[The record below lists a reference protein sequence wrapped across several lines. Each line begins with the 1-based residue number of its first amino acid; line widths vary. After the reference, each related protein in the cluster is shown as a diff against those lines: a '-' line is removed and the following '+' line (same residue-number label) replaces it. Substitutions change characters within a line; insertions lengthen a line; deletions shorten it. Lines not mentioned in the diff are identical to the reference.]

1 MCGIV
6 GVINGHQSMGSL
18 MAGLKQ
24 LEYRGYD
31 SAGVAVIDEVGLK
44 FRKATGKL
52 INLSNLLETDPVDG
66 RVGIAHTRWATHGAP
81 NEINAHPHVVG
92 DVAVVHNGIIE
103 NYRDLRAR
111 LEADGHEF
119 SSETDTEV
127 IPHLVHHF
135 MEAGASAECAVQRT
149 IDQLS
154 GAYALG
160 ILVQG
165 ETDRMFAARCGSPLA
180 VGYADDAMMIASD
193 GQALAPLTDRVS
205 YIEDGDIAILE
216 RNNVEVLDQTG
227 RSVSRPIIN
236 TGLAAADVGK
246 GGYRHYM
253 LKEIHEQPDVVRRT
267 LGEYLDPKSNQL
279 RSSELPF
286 DFETLP
292 RLAIVACGTSAY
304 AGQVAKYWF
313 EEVAR
318 IPVDVDIASEY
329 RYRNSPPAA
338 GGATLFIS
346 QSGETADTLAALR
359 HARDAGQHIISL
371 VNVPQS
377 TMARESD
384 VVFQTHAGPEI
395 GVASTKAFMAQLTSL
410 SLLTLHA
417 ALARGTISGQEYLR
431 LIDVLK
437 DMPELIERILLT
449 EDKIDIAAREI
460 CNASSALFLGR
471 GISYPIA
478 MEGALKLKE
487 ISYIHAE
494 GFGAGELKH
503 GPIALIDEETPVVA
517 MASMGKLFEKSVSNL
532 EEVAARGAK
541 ILAISQAQGLMAL
554 GDTIETGVEIPS
566 ADAFIDPFLEVVP
579 LQLLAY
585 MVAIRKG
592 TDVDQPR
599 NLAKSVTVE

>member
-227 RSVSRPIIN
+227 RSVSHPIIN